1 MPLTVLSVSY
11 SLAHVSRK
19 TAGGA
24 EQVLA
29 TLDEALVRSGHRS
42 LVLAPAG
49 SQCNGLLIPAQIP
62 RGVLD
67 GNAKHEARRIFK
79 HVLDRALN
87 EHAVD
92 LVHMHGIDFHDYL
105 PDCKVPVVVSLHLPL
120 SWYSSNALSRVGSD
134 VNLVCVSESQLQT
147 APRHLRIRAVI
158 RNGIGL
164 LQFRPAKIKSDYALV
179 ISRIC
184 PEKGL
189 HLAIDAAERAGVKL
203 IIAGSVFDY
212 SEHRDYFD
220 SMIRPRL
227 NKRIRFVGLVGGARK
242 ANLLAGARCLLV
254 PSLAPETSS
263 LVAMEAMA
271 SGTAVVAFPSGAL
284 REVVAHRRTGF
295 LVNDAEEMSDA
306 IPKCDSIAPEVC
318 RKEAELK
325 FSSVRMFSEYLDLYR
340 TVTRSEIEAQLETV

>member
-29 TLDEALVRSGHRS
+29 TLDEALVRAGHRS

-49 SQCNGLLIPAQIP
+49 SRCHGLLIPARIP
-62 RGVLD
+62 RGTLD
-67 GNAKHEARRIFK
+67 DDAKHEARKIFK
-79 HVLDRALN
+79 HQIDRILK
-87 EHAVD
+87 ELSVD
-92 LVHMHGIDFHDYL
+92 VVHMHGLDFYDYL
-105 PDCKVPVVVSLHLPL
+105 PSRQHPIVVSLHLPL
-120 SWYSSNALSRVGSD
+120 SWYPVDTLCRLGPD
-134 VNLVCVSESQLQT
+134 VTLVAVSESQART
-147 APRHLRIRAVI
+147 APDEVRINAVI
-158 RNGIGL
+158 PNGVDL
-164 LQFRPAKIKSDYALV
+164 SHFRPQKRKSTYALAV
-179 ISRIC
+179 ARIC

-189 HLAIDAAERAGVKL
+189 HLAIDAAERAGVTL

-227 NKRIRFVGLVGGARK
+227 NERIRFIGLVGGARK
-242 ANLLAGARCLLV
+242 AKLLAGARCLLV

-271 SGTAVVAFPSGAL
+271 SGTPVVAFPSGAL
-284 REVVAHRRTGF
+284 SEIVAHQRTGF
-295 LVNDAEEMSDA
+295 VVNDAEEMADA
-306 IPKCDSIAPEVC
+306 IFACDSIGPQVC
-318 RKEAELK
+318 RKEAENR
-325 FSSVRMFSEYLDLYR
+325 FSSERMFAEYLNLYR
-340 TVTRSEIEAQLETV
+340 TAMRSEVEAQLAAV

>member
-29 TLDEALVRSGHRS
+29 TLDEALVRSGYRS
-42 LVLAPAG
+42 LVVAPAG
-49 SQCNGLLIPAQIP
+49 SQCNGLVIPAQVP

-67 GNAKHEARRIFK
+67 ENAKHEARRIFK
-79 HVLDRALN
+79 HVLDRTLD
-87 EHAVD
+87 EYAVD
-92 LVHMHGIDFHDYL
+92 VVHMHGIDFHDYL
-105 PDCKVPVVVSLHLPL
+105 PDREIPMVVSLHLPL
-120 SWYSSNALSRVGSD
+120 SWYAADALCRLGP
-134 VNLVCVSESQLQT
+134 NITLVAVSESQART
-147 APRHLRIRAVI
+147 APADVRINAVI
-158 RNGIGL
+158 PNGIDL
-164 LQFRPAKIKSDYALV
+164 SHFRPQKRKSNYVLA
-179 ISRIC
+179 IARIC

-189 HLAIDAAERAGVKL
+189 HLAIDAAERAGVAL

-227 NKRIRFVGLVGGARK
+227 NGRIRFVGLVGAARK

-263 LVAMEAMA
+263 LVVMEAMA
-271 SGTAVVAFPSGAL
+271 SGIPVVAFPSGAL
-284 REVVAHRRTGF
+284 SEIVAHRRTGF
-295 LVNDAEEMSDA
+295 LVNDAEEMADA
-306 IPKCDSIAPEVC
+306 IFECDSIAPEVC

-325 FSSVRMFSEYLDLYR
+325 FSSARMFAEYLDLYR
-340 TVTRSEIEAQLETV
+340 TITHSEAEVQLEAV

>member
-24 EQVLA
+24 EQVLS
-29 TLDEALVRSGHRS
+29 TLDEALVRAGHRS

-49 SQCNGLLIPAQIP
+49 SRCHGLLIPAQLS
-62 RGVLD
+62 RGILD
-67 GNAKHEARRIFK
+67 DDAKHDARKIFK
-79 HVLDRALN
+79 HQIDRILN
-87 EHAVD
+87 EFSVD
-92 LVHMHGIDFHDYL
+92 VIHMHGLDFYHYL
-105 PDCKVPVVVSLHLPL
+105 PSRQLPIVVSLHLPL
-120 SWYSSNALSRVGSD
+120 SWYAADALCRLGP
-134 VNLVCVSESQLQT
+134 NITLVAVSESQART
-147 APRHLRIRAVI
+147 APADVRINAVI
-158 RNGIGL
+158 PNGIDL
-164 LQFRPAKIKSDYALV
+164 SHFRPQKRKSNYALA
-179 ISRIC
+179 ITRIC

-189 HLAIDAAERAGVKL
+189 HLAIDAAERAGVTL

-227 NKRIRFVGLVGGARK
+227 NERIRFVGPVGAARK

-271 SGTAVVAFPSGAL
+271 SGIPVVAFPSGAL
-284 REVVAHRRTGF
+284 GEIVAHRRTGF
-295 LVNDAEEMSDA
+295 LVNDAEEMADA
-306 IPKCDSIAPEVC
+306 IFECDSIASEVC

-325 FSSVRMFSEYLDLYR
+325 FSSARMFAEYLDLYR
-340 TVTRSEIEAQLETV
+340 TITHSEAEVQLEAV